1 MQHRYLRIA
10 LSGPF
15 AHYFDYLP
23 PSGLATADCQP
34 GCRIAVPFAR
44 THKIG
49 VIVEQ
54 ITDSDIPASKIRR
67 ATQILDSA
75 PLLTADHLDYLIW
88 IADYYH
94 YSVGEVILAALPL
107 RLRKQRLALPL
118 ADIECR
124 LIVDPTTA
132 QAAVSKAPRQ
142 QAILNDLLLRP
153 QHAASL
159 GILQAQHKDAKIVLD
174 RLQQKGLISL
184 NRQTPQPSKPQSK
197 AAEYPLSAEQLA
209 AIQAVQTKLGQFTT
223 FLLEGVT
230 GSGKTE
236 VYLQLAK
243 HVLQQNRSVLLL
255 VPEIALTPQLEQR
268 FNERFSDGVSVMHSG
283 LNDSTRERAW
293 QKVRLSLTPFVVG
306 TRSMILNPI
315 PNLGIVI
322 VDEEHEPAYKQQDGL
337 RYSARDMA
345 IIRARRADCPV
356 LLGTATPSL
365 ESLHNVQHKGY
376 QLLKLNQRAGGAQAP
391 NMSILDIR
399 DQPLQSGIS
408 EPLLEALRTTLAAGE
423 QAMVYINRRGYAPV
437 LTCYSCGWISECSQ
451 CDSYQTVHRA
461 ADQLRCHHCG
471 AKQRLPT
478 QCPACEQVDIHPLGQ
493 GTEKVS
499 DYLQTQFPDIPLLR
513 IDRDATSRKGSL
525 EALLAQVHQTKA
537 ALLVGTQ
544 MLAKGHHF
552 PRVTLVGVLDADG
565 GLYSADFRGSE
576 RMAQLIMQVAGR
588 AGRGERP
595 GRVLIQT
602 RQPEHPMLLT
612 LLRDGYAAF
621 AKVALVERQAAGYPP
636 YSHHILIRA
645 EATQPE
651 PPERYL
657 QTLVAWIQQQPTSVE
672 CWGPVPAPMARRVG
686 KYRAQLLLQA
696 TDRKPLHD
704 LAHQINH
711 YLREQPPLR
720 GVQWSMDVDPL

>member
-10 LSGPF
+10 LPGPF

-23 PSGLATADCQP
+23 PTGLTTTDCQP

-49 VIVEQ
+49 VIVDRVTE
-54 ITDSDIPASKIRR
+54 IDIPASKVRR
-67 ATQILDSA
+67 ATQILDTA
-75 PLLTADHLDYLIW
+75 PLLTAEHLDFLTW
-88 IADYYH
+88 TADYYH
-94 YSVGEVILAALPL
+94 YAIGEVMLAALPI

-118 ADIECR
+118 SDLACR
-124 LIVDPTTA
+124 LIVDPSTA

-142 QAILNDLLLRP
+142 QALLNDLLLNP
-153 QHAASL
+153 QDSVSL
-159 GILQAQHKDAKIVLD
+159 GTLQAQHKDAKAVLD
-174 RLQQKGLISL
+174 RLQHKGLISL
-184 NRQTPQPSKPQSK
+184 SRQTPQPKKPHYK
-197 AAEYPLSAEQLA
+197 AAKYPLNAEQQT
-209 AIQAVQTKLGQFTT
+209 AIQAVQSKLGQFAT

-236 VYLQLAK
+236 IYLQLAK

-268 FNERFSDGVSVMHSG
+268 FNERFSNGVSVMHSG
-283 LNDSTRERAW
+283 LNDGARERAW
-293 QKVRLSLTPFVVG
+293 QKVRLGLTPFVVG
-306 TRSMILNPI
+306 TRSMILNPM
-315 PNLGIVI
+315 PNLGIII

-345 IIRARRADCPV
+345 IIRARRANCPV

-376 QLLKLNQRAGGAQAP
+376 QQLTLNQRAGGAQAP
-391 NMSILDIR
+391 KMSILDIR
-399 DQPLQSGIS
+399 DQPLQVGIS

-437 LTCYSCGWISECSQ
+437 LTCYSCGWVSECSQ
-451 CDSYQTVHRA
+451 CDAYQTVHRA
-461 ADQLRCHHCG
+461 AGQLRCHHCG
-471 AKQRLPT
+471 AKQHLPT
-478 QCPACEQVDIHPLGQ
+478 QCPACEQIDIHPLGQ

-499 DYLQTQFPDIPLLR
+499 DYLQAQFPDIPLLR

-525 EALLAQVHQTKA
+525 ETLLAQVHQAKV

-552 PRVTLVGVLDADG
+552 PRVTLVGILDADG

-612 LLRDGYAAF
+612 LLRDGYAGF
-621 AKVALVERQAAGYPP
+621 AKIALAERQAAGYPP
-636 YSHHILIRA
+636 YSRHILIRA

-657 QTLVAWIQQQPTSVE
+657 QRLVTWIQQQATPVE

-686 KYRAQLLLQA
+686 KYHAQLLLQA
-696 TDRKPLHD
+696 TDRQPLHN
-704 LAHQINH
+704 LAHQISQ

-720 GVQWSMDVDPL
+720 GVQWSLDVDPL